1 MQKKPQTNFEIMKTP
16 FLMFQSH
23 YTDYYNMSK
32 DCVKGIQEES
42 ILSKIFFSPQN
53 VDLLQRQI
61 IATVFERTNRAYLI
75 EKQNEEDLQVVMRSM
90 FLQHARHVADHI
102 KEQIQELNNLVT
114 DDVVPNIISQVNQ
127 YIGYLDRT
135 FLPRQIMDHPE
146 CVSSAGMRTLP
157 SVTRTFDPT
166 Y

>member
-1 MQKKPQTNFEIMKTP
+1 MQKPQTNFEIMKTP

-23 YTDYYNMSK
+23 YTDYYNMSM
-32 DCVKGIQEES
+32 DCVKGIQEET
-42 ILSKIFFSPQN
+42 ILSKVFFSPQN
-53 VDLLQRQI
+53 VDLVQKQI
-61 IATVFERTNRAYLI
+61 IATVYKRTKGAYLI

-114 DDVVPNIISQVNQ
+114 DDVVPNIISEVNQ

-146 CVSSAGMRTLP
+146 CVSNAGLRTLP
-157 SVTRTFDPT
+157 SVTKTFDPL

>member
-1 MQKKPQTNFEIMKTP
+1 MQKKQQTSFEIMKTP

-32 DCVKGIQEES
+32 DCVKGIQEET

-53 VDLLQRQI
+53 VDLLQKQI
-61 IATVFERTNRAYLI
+61 IGTVFKRTNGAYLI

-114 DDVVPNIISQVNQ
+114 DDVVPNIISEVNQ

>member
-1 MQKKPQTNFEIMKTP
+1 MQKPQTNYEIMKTP

-32 DCVKGIQEES
+32 DCVKGVQEES
-42 ILSKIFFSPQN
+42 ILSKIFFSPKN

-61 IATVFERTNRAYLI
+61 IWTVYQKTGGKYLI

-114 DDVVPNIISQVNQ
+114 DDVVPNIISEVNQ

-146 CVSSAGMRTLP
+146 CVSSAGMRTIP
-157 SVTRTFDPT
+157 SVTKTFDPQ

>member
-1 MQKKPQTNFEIMKTP
+1 MQKPQTNYEIMKTP

-42 ILSKIFFSPQN
+42 ILSKIFFSPEN

-61 IATVFERTNRAYLI
+61 IWTVYQKTGGKYLI

-114 DDVVPNIISQVNQ
+114 DDVVPNIISEVNQ

-157 SVTRTFDPT
+157 SVTKTFDPQ